1 MPIIDQDD
9 PDELDKR
16 EFSLSRKGFDR
27 EEVRAYLRKVD
38 RQYRDLSLRAQ
49 DSKVR
54 LDQAEYELG
63 KLKAEQSQS
72 VDTAI
77 AAVLDAKDR
86 ILERARK
93 QAAQIEEE
101 ARQNAEFAGD
111 ASGEP
116 GELIEKARIQAA
128 SIVSEAEAKAE
139 KLGHSGETDSVALV
153 TMMSERDALA
163 RELKEL
169 TASAAASAGGDAFAI
184 AAAEVKAKEIISSAE
199 AAAKSMSDR
208 LHKEL
213 ASASSSNAEA
223 EQRAEVIIADAEE
236 RAKDLIALAQ
246 EVSGSSRSEA
256 ERIAATAGSA
266 ILEEAHQEADAVKRE
281 AETLLKNAESASEAR
296 SAEIMLREA
305 ELEQLADMAS
315 KAEAEAAETLA
326 SARQSA
332 EALRVEA
339 QEFRDEASTKR
350 DEADEL
356 LARAR
361 ASAAETGAELHDS
374 RDELENS
381 LKAIEETIAV
391 KRAEVAEAEDSVAEL
406 AEHLES
412 VRIELETEQNAL
424 MAAKAAAEAE
434 LDQLRADMTELRAVT
449 MADADKIQVQLHE
462 REAEAAVLVDAEE
475 RAAAIAEEAEERA
488 ILVTRDA
495 EQRAAELVAEAEGK
509 AVELLAEAE
518 AKRDELN
525 ELAATQA
532 ATSDAVETVIS
543 ETEAKA
549 EAILERARAE
559 AERIETDAAE
569 VLRNAVE
576 ARDQAS
582 TSSDDPE
589 AAVALVA
596 ELEERELAVTR
607 RERAISDREDVAEQT
622 TTRGVET
629 VAALYS
635 VPAAAGTGTDGW
647 PTGGTSAGSDS
658 IDAIRREA
666 MAALE
671 HTRTQDGWGA
681 TNVDSADT
689 PRPVI
694 DYSPSV
700 PPKPKKVDVGDDED
714 DETAFVESRY
724 RRNSAKL
731 PRIGV
736 SAESAAGAIANLRKQ
751 MTSDE

>member
-1 MPIIDQDD
+1 MPIIDQDH

-16 EFSLSRKGFDR
+16 EFSLRRKGFDR

-38 RQYRDLSLRAQ
+38 GQYRDLSLRAQ

-153 TMMSERDALA
+153 TMMNERDALA

-223 EQRAEVIIADAEE
+223 EQRAETIIADAEE

-256 ERIAATAGSA
+256 ERIAATAGTA
-266 ILEEAHQEADAVKRE
+266 VLEEAHQEADAVKRE

-374 RDELENS
+374 RDELEKS

-406 AEHLES
+406 AKHLES

-424 MAAKAAAEAE
+424 MAAKVAA
-434 LDQLRADMTELRAVT
+434 
-449 MADADKIQVQLHE
+449 
-462 REAEAAVLVDAEE
+462 EAEAAVLVDAEE

-495 EQRAAELVAEAEGK
+495 EERAAELVAEAEGK

-671 HTRTQDGWGA
+671 HTRTQDGWAA
-681 TNVDSADT
+681 TQVASADT

-736 SAESAAGAIANLRKQ
+736 SAASAAGAIANLRKQ